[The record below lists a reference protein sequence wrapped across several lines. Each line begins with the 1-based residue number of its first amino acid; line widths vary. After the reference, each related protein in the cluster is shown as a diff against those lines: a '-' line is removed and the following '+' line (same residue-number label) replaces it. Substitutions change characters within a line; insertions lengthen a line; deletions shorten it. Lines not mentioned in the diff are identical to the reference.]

1 MDMELFE
8 RNPRAYALELVESGL
23 IDAKSLLTDLL
34 VYMSFEEVQ
43 DALDCS
49 ELSPR
54 MLAALE

>member
-34 VYMSFEEVQ
+34 V
-43 DALDCS
+43 
-49 ELSPR
+49 LS
-54 MLAALE
+54 LIHI